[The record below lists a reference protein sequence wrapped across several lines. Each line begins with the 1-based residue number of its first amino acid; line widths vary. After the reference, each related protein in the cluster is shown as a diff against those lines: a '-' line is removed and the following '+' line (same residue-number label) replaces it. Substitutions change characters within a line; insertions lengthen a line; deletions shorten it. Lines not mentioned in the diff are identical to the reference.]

1 MYDHVMPQLLSN
13 LPDILMGV
21 LIVLIMSA
29 SMSTLSSLV
38 LTSSSTMTL
47 DFLKGTVMKKMTEK
61 QQLWWLRAF
70 VIFFIVISVA
80 IAMNPPTFI
89 AQLMG
94 ISWGALAGAFLA
106 PFMYGLYWKGVT
118 KAAVW
123 VSFIYGVGLTV
134 ANMYTAW
141 MSPIQ
146 AGAIAM
152 LGGLVLV
159 PLVSLATPK
168 LDKNLV
174 EGIFACYDVEVDTTT
189 KNRLPDEEDVD

>member
-38 LTSSSTMTL
+38 LTSSSTMTV

-159 PLVSLATPK
+159 PVVSLLTPK
-168 LDKNLV
+168 MDKAMV
-174 EGIFACYDVEVDTTT
+174 DGIFACYDVEVDTTT